1 METLEFKPK
10 FTFSGDETACSFVG
24 SYGPPP
30 GMGRTKERKKERH
43 TMDVSPWRTR
53 VGPIISVLGGLVMV
67 MGFCL
72 PLFVT
77 SAPINPNFSN
87 PYPPVV
93 NGWDM
98 IGMLQ
103 DSLLRSYLALT
114 YVAPEVVLALV
125 LAVVTLST
133 SVLALFQPGS
143 RLVARTRARR
153 LCQHRRA
160 GVVVRDFP
168 VPELG

>member
-1 METLEFKPK
+1 
-10 FTFSGDETACSFVG
+10 
-24 SYGPPP
+24 
-30 GMGRTKERKKERH
+30 
-43 TMDVSPWRTR
+43 MDVSPWRTR

-133 SVLALFQPGS
+133 SVLALFQQGS